1 MEGKR
6 RLVGL
11 EPRVHGLFHALRQA
25 YVKSGFLGLWNGMF
39 NTKFC
44 RTLNLLLLSL
54 GTVPNIQRAIL
65 VGIGDITAY
74 DMSKQF
80 ILHHTNLQDGPIV
93 HVMGSMCA
101 GFVAAA
107 MGTPAD
113 VIKTRIMNQ
122 PLTEDG
128 KYVNTFRL

>member
-1 MEGKR
+1 M
-6 RLVGL
+6 
-11 EPRVHGLFHALRQA
+11 
-25 YVKSGFLGLWNGMF
+25 
-39 NTKFC
+39 
-44 RTLNLLLLSL
+44 
-54 GTVPNIQRAIL
+54 

-80 ILHHTNLQDGPIV
+80 ILHHTNLHDGPIV

-128 KYVNTFRL
+128 KYVTIRTKAILKRYLIIINS